1 MMPTRTFE
9 TRGPVDPTRN
19 YVVPRTD
26 EIADLVHRIN
36 DGRYI
41 VIFAPRQTG
50 KTTFFQ
56 WTLEALDDSYLP
68 IQLNFEDYKNRS
80 SEEFYHYLNADIV
93 QDIKKAEPLTESEHH
108 IALHQFLENY
118 SVTSNVSMRIFFEQ
132 LGGYLENRRL
142 AIIIDEFDGIPT
154 NEVSDFLH
162 TLRRIYL
169 SNNPNRCPYSVGI
182 VGVRSITQ
190 LGYDRSISPFNI
202 QDEFELP
209 NFTLS
214 QVHTLLAQYTEET
227 GQAFDPNVI
236 DAIHKQTGGQP
247 FLVNRLAQILTV
259 ELNNAPKQTLSVAD
273 FQKALHQILNESNVH
288 LSHLKTNVRRQPE
301 FETLLMEI
309 CSYEL
314 GIRFNIHNDLISE
327 LVTYGILKAGA
338 DGYCEITNP
347 IYHHCILQIFQP
359 IINGLERSYLPE
371 DTDGGFFDY
380 LTSDGQINMRRLL
393 ENFRDFIARAGYR
406 ILQVPKTPQEFVGQ
420 YLLFAY
426 LDQFVHQI
434 GGLMYSEVR
443 SGRGRMDLII
453 FYQNKKYIIETKIW
467 EGKSRYADGKQQLAN
482 YLKLEKVSEGYYI
495 VFDHRQKPEARLDT
509 DWIQQKQIVSYCIP
523 VLQKP
528 PSAAKALK

>member
-1 MMPTRTFE
+1 MAL
-9 TRGPVDPTRN
+9 TRN

-68 IQLNFEDYKNRS
+68 IQLNFEMYQELSAEKFYQRLKKDIQQEIENRQLRNDAQW
-80 SEEFYHYLNADIV
+80 HD
-93 QDIKKAEPLTESEHH
+93 
-108 IALHQFLENY
+108 FLENTAI
-118 SVTSNVSMRIFFEQ
+118 TSHVEMMDFFEQ
-132 LGGYLENRRL
+132 LGSHLKNRRL
-142 AIIIDEFDGIPT
+142 VVIIDEFDGIPT
-154 NEVSDFLH
+154 SVVGSFLH

-169 SNNPNRCPYSVGI
+169 SNQPNRCPYSVGI
-182 VGVRSITQ
+182 VGVRSISQ

-214 QVHTLLAQYTEET
+214 QVHTLLAQYTQET
-227 GQAFDPNVI
+227 GQAFEPEVI
-236 DAIHKQTGGQP
+236 DGIHKQTGGQP

-309 CSYEL
+309 CSYEV

-347 IYHHCILQIFQP
+347 IYHHCILQI
-359 IINGLERSYLPE
+359 
-371 DTDGGFFDY
+371 
-380 LTSDGQINMRRLL
+380 
-393 ENFRDFIARAGYR
+393 
-406 ILQVPKTPQEFVGQ
+406 
-420 YLLFAY
+420 
-426 LDQFVHQI
+426 
-434 GGLMYSEVR
+434 
-443 SGRGRMDLII
+443 
-453 FYQNKKYIIETKIW
+453 
-467 EGKSRYADGKQQLAN
+467 
-482 YLKLEKVSEGYYI
+482 
-495 VFDHRQKPEARLDT
+495 
-509 DWIQQKQIVSYCIP
+509 
-523 VLQKP
+523 
-528 PSAAKALK
+528 